1 MDIKR
6 TFLQDPQ
13 HNSAFMSYLSQQ
25 NSISFKLSTTDLY
38 KIPQSLPPLP
48 CQLLKGKE
56 NLNELSQS
64 QSFQQS
70 QAQTE
75 FALYGQWQRDETAQ
89 TLRKGQ
95 ELFPLRGSFATV
107 NINQESKQKWKLPPL
122 STKR

>member
-89 TLRKGQ
+89 TLRK
-95 ELFPLRGSFATV
+95 E
-107 NINQESKQKWKLPPL
+107 ESGTI
-122 STKR
+122 SSKRQLCYCQHKPGIKTEMETSSSEH